1 VANQIEVHLS
11 TGKIVS
17 YDGQATDISA
27 ANRAPNGLVQ
37 LREWGDKRTF
47 YLNPDYIVLVIDHG
61 SPENAGDR
69 QGRTVPPTAL
79 TAAAPGVA
87 PAAPAPAARAPA
99 APAPAEPAPSAPGP
113 AAPAAQVAPAAP
125 AARPRPTTS

>member
-17 YDGQATDISA
+17 YDGQASDIGA

-37 LREWGDKRTF
+37 LREWGEKRTF
-47 YLNPDYIVLVIDHG
+47 YLNPEFVVLVIDHG

-79 TAAAPGVA
+79 TAAAPG
-87 PAAPAPAARAPA
+87 APAPAAPTPA
-99 APAPAEPAPSAPGP
+99 APPAPATP
-113 AAPAAQVAPAAP
+113 AAPTAQ
-125 AARPRPTTS
+125 PRPTTT

>member
-17 YDGQATDISA
+17 YDGQASDVSP
-27 ANRAPNGLVQ
+27 ANRAANGLVQ

-47 YLNPDYIVLVIDHG
+47 YLNPEFIVLVIDHG

-79 TAAAPGVA
+79 TAVAPGAAASPAAAAAPAATPA
-87 PAAPAPAARAPA
+87 PAAPTTP
-99 APAPAEPAPSAPGP
+99 
-113 AAPAAQVAPAAP
+113 
-125 AARPRPTTS
+125 PRPTAT

>member
-1 VANQIEVHLS
+1 MANQIEVHLS

-17 YDGQATDISA
+17 YDGQASDVSP
-27 ANRAPNGLVQ
+27 ANRAANGLVQ

-47 YLNPDYIVLVIDHG
+47 YLNPEFIVLVIDHG

-79 TAAAPGVA
+79 TAVAPGVA
-87 PAAPAPAARAPA
+87 AAPAAAPGAAPSAPA
-99 APAPAEPAPSAPGP
+99 APTAP
-113 AAPAAQVAPAAP
+113 
-125 AARPRPTTS
+125 PRPTTT

>member
-17 YDGQATDISA
+17 YDGQASDISP

-47 YLNPDYIVLVIDHG
+47 YLNPEFIVLVIDHG

-79 TAAAPGVA
+79 TAVPPGAAVSA
-87 PAAPAPAARAPA
+87 PAA
-99 APAPAEPAPSAPGP
+99 
-113 AAPAAQVAPAAP
+113 AAPAAKPAPTAP
-125 AARPRPTTS
+125 TAPPRPTTT

>member
-17 YDGQATDISA
+17 YDGQASDIGT

-37 LREWGDKRTF
+37 LKEWGEKRTF
-47 YLNPDYIVLVIDHG
+47 YLNPEYVVLVIDHG

-69 QGRTVPPTAL
+69 QGRTVPRAT
-79 TAAAPGVA
+79 TA
-87 PAAPAPAARAPA
+87 PAAPSAPPTPAAASASTTPA
-99 APAPAEPAPSAPGP
+99 APATP
-113 AAPAAQVAPAAP
+113 AAPTTPAAP
-125 AARPRPTTS
+125 PIPTTPTT

>member
-1 VANQIEVHLS
+1 MANQIEVHLS

-17 YDGQATDISA
+17 YDGQASDVSP
-27 ANRAPNGLVQ
+27 ANRAANGLVQ

-47 YLNPDYIVLVIDHG
+47 YLNPEFIVLVIDHG

-79 TAAAPGVA
+79 TAVAPGAPATA
-87 PAAPAPAARAPA
+87 PAAASPAT
-99 APAPAEPAPSAPGP
+99 SAPGSP
-113 AAPAAQVAPAAP
+113 TAP
-125 AARPRPTTS
+125 PRPTTT

>member
-1 VANQIEVHLS
+1 MANQIEVHLS

-17 YDGQATDISA
+17 YDGQASDISV

-37 LREWGDKRTF
+37 LREWGEKRTF
-47 YLNPDYIVLVIDHG
+47 YLNPEFIVLVIDHG

-79 TAAAPGVA
+79 TAAAPG
-87 PAAPAPAARAPA
+87 APAPAAAP
-99 APAPAEPAPSAPGP
+99 
-113 AAPAAQVAPAAP
+113 
-125 AARPRPTTS
+125 PRPTTT

>member
-1 VANQIEVHLS
+1 MANQIEVHLS

-17 YDGQATDISA
+17 YDGQASDIST

-47 YLNPDYIVLVIDHG
+47 YLNPEYVVLVIDHG
-61 SPENAGDR
+61 AAENAGDR

-79 TAAAPGVA
+79 TAAAPGTPA
-87 PAAPAPAARAPA
+87 PAAPAPKP
-99 APAPAEPAPSAPGP
+99 
-113 AAPAAQVAPAAP
+113 APAAP
-125 AARPRPTTS
+125 AAPPRPTTT

>member
-17 YDGQATDISA
+17 YDGQATDIST

-47 YLNPDYIVLVIDHG
+47 YLNPEYIVLVIDHG

-79 TAAAPGVA
+79 TAAAPGAPA
-87 PAAPAPAARAPA
+87 PAAPAPAAPA
-99 APAPAEPAPSAPGP
+99 ATPAPSAPT
-113 AAPAAQVAPAAP
+113 AQ
-125 AARPRPTTS
+125 PRPTTT